1 MGSAEAVVVLVGA
14 EAVVVLVGAEAV
26 VVQVGAEAV
35 VVQVGAEAVVVLE
48 GAGAVVV
55 LVGADVVVVSGR
67 TTAAAVTRGGDG
79 IAVGCSGPDRGA
91 HGKSAP
97 IEGDAGSRDM
107 GGSPVSPSG
116 AW

>member
-35 VVQVGAEAVVVLE
+35 VVY
-48 GAGAVVV
+48 
-55 LVGADVVVVSGR
+55 
-67 TTAAAVTRGGDG
+67 
-79 IAVGCSGPDRGA
+79 
-91 HGKSAP
+91 GKSAP